1 MKIVL
6 LFLLVFCA
14 IVLPTFADLT
24 PQDLDK
30 IRSIVHEENAP
41 IKVDIAS
48 IKTEITSI
56 KTEITSLKIDVA
68 WLRGRSEGID
78 KRFDTVDKQISH
90 ATNVTYGLIA
100 LIVLAV
106 GIPQILMAWRSR
118 IDRTQDRRF
127 EELSEE
133 IEKLKLQRIVKP

>member
-6 LFLLVFCA
+6 LFSLVFCA
-14 IVLPTFADLT
+14 IALPVFSELT
-24 PQDLDK
+24 SQDLDK
-30 IRSIVHEENAP
+30 IRSIIHEENAP

-48 IKTEITSI
+48 IKTEIASI
-56 KTEITSLKIDVA
+56 KTEITSLKVDVA

-100 LIVLAV
+100 LIVAAV
-106 GIPQILMAWRSR
+106 GIPQIIIAWRGRS
-118 IDRTQDRRF
+118 DREQDRRI
-127 EELSEE
+127 EELARE
-133 IEKLKLQRIVKP
+133 IETLKQQRIVKP